1 MFRHHRARRPMEVI
15 PISISNTPASLGHLF
30 PPYAPEFSVFLS
42 ESNSL
47 RLSYSSYS
55 KIEDVVSF
63 AWLLTSK

>member
-55 KIEDVVSF
+55 EIERRRQFRLS
-63 AWLLTSK
+63 TH